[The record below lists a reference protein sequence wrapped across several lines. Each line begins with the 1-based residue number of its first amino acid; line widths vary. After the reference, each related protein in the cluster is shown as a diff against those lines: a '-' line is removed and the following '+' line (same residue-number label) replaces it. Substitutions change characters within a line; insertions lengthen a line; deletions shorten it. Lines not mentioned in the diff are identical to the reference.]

1 MLQRLKRQLREKNA
15 AAGGKLQPREKKNAL
30 EKIELRVKMLL
41 LLLQVTKYSSSSI
54 ILQYRKCCCRGKMLL
69 HWVNAAAT
77 VVISLWSF
85 QCGNF
90 NVVIS
95 MLSFQ

>member
-1 MLQRLKRQLREKNA
+1 MLQRLKMQLREKNA

-41 LLLQVTKYSSSSI
+41 LLLQVTKYSSSI
-54 ILQYRKCCCRGKMLL
+54 ILQYRKSCCRGKMLL

-85 QCGNF
+85 QCGHF

-95 MLSFQ
+95 M

>member
-1 MLQRLKRQLREKNA
+1 MLQRLKMQLREKNA
-15 AAGGKLQPREKKNAL
+15 AARGKLQPRDKKNAL
-30 EKIELRVKMLL
+30 EKMELQEKMLL

-77 VVISLWSF
+77 VVISMWSF
-85 QCGNF
+85 Q
-90 NVVIS
+90 
-95 MLSFQ
+95 